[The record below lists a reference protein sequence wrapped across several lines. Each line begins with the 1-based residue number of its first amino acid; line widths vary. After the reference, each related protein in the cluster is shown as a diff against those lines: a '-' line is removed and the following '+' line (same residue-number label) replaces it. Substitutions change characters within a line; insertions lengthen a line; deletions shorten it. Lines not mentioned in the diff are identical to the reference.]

1 MFLLQDIYNN
11 KLSFSCVY
19 FIYIRCTCQTLYL
32 ENTVYIYIYIYI
44 YDTITIERFCYAVN
58 GIFYLD
64 LYPIMLH
71 EAIGFFILS
80 LYDLVSL
87 SANRGLLLQYVSDVP
102 ENVGED
108 WSAYLGH

>member
-11 KLSFSCVY
+11 KLSFFCVY
-19 FIYIRCTCQTLYL
+19 FIYIRCTCQILYL

-44 YDTITIERFCYAVN
+44 YDTITIGRFC
-58 GIFYLD
+58 YLD

-71 EAIGFFILS
+71 VAIGFFILS

-102 ENVGED
+102 EKVGED